1 MKIKLLLIFVF
12 ISSFLIAQNTVSG
25 TVSDENGTL
34 QGQVLVFNFNKS
46 QSVFSDANGFF
57 SITAN
62 PNDEIRFVK
71 DGFYR
76 YDFKV
81 TAESFSEKNT
91 VIIRHVEILIPEVEL
106 KFQPTGNLEKD
117 AQNIG
122 VSKRVA
128 ALNSKMDE
136 YMKSPMTEAVP
147 QNEISKT
154 FKGHDF
160 KAGHVSLDLIET
172 VGFISALINKGKKPK
187 ITKPNY
193 YETKEFISRLKSEI
207 DLSYYRKFG
216 MSDEGIDRFLFYAE
230 DIYMLSKR
238 YRKDFDKVKI
248 SNDLTSAFQEY
259 KKINNLEL

>member
-12 ISSFLIAQNTVSG
+12 VSSFFTAQNTVSG

-57 SITAN
+57 SITADVS
-62 PNDEIRFVK
+62 DEIRFVK

-81 TAESFSEKNT
+81 TAESFSDKNT

-117 AQNIG
+117 AQNVG
-122 VSKRVA
+122 VSERVA

-136 YMKSPMTEAVP
+136 YMKSPMTEAIQENATP
-147 QNEISKT
+147 KSFQP
-154 FKGHDF
+154 HDF
-160 KAGHVSLDLIET
+160 KEGQVNLIA
-172 VGFISALINKGKKPK
+172 VADAIGKLLSKK
-187 ITKPNY
+187 TTKANY
-193 YETKEFISRLKSEI
+193 YETKDFLARLKSEI

-216 MSDEGIDRFLFYAE
+216 MGDEGIDRFLLYAE
-230 DIYMLSKR
+230 DIFMLSKK
-238 YRKDFDKVKI
+238 YRKKFDKVRI
-248 SNDLTSAFQEY
+248 SNDLMSAFSEY
-259 KKINNLEL
+259 RKTNNLEY